1 LDALTR
7 LEVLDLHGNQL
18 TSLAGLS
25 PLADLK
31 VLNAAGNQLRMVT
44 ENELRGLSALEELNL
59 RRNRIRRVEGIG
71 HATKLVKL
79 FLSNNNITTYVQ
91 FKSLVY
97 FSVLLWQTFSS
108 VEELSGVRKAGQLKE
123 LSIDGNPVS
132 EIAECTAALVSSL
145 PHLKLLNGTNVT
157 SDLRNVAQSWQQ
169 EPASDKTQVY

>member
-71 HATKLVKL
+71 HASKLVKL
-79 FLSNNNITTYVQ
+79 FLSNNNITTYVYNL
-91 FKSLVY
+91 KVLVD
-97 FSVLLWQTFSS
+97 FFVLPEQTF
-108 VEELSGVRKAGQLKE
+108 L
-123 LSIDGNPVS
+123 
-132 EIAECTAALVSSL
+132 
-145 PHLKLLNGTNVT
+145 
-157 SDLRNVAQSWQQ
+157 
-169 EPASDKTQVY
+169 